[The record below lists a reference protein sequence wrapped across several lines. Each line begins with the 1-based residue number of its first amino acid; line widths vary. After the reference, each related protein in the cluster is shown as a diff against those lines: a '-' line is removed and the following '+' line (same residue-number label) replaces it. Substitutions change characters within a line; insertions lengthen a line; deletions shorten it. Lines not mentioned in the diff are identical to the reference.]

1 MSKFLNIDNLRTI
14 WEQINAYY
22 TKKKDFNEFKSYVY
36 DYLDNLSNQ
45 TPNDNPSTN
54 PDINTPTSQK
64 YIEYKTYQELEN
76 IRDSKSL
83 NPGQIYC
90 ITDYKC
96 TINLPNIQSKG
107 LNGVNIYVKALT
119 NSSFSENATLTFEGH
134 EYDIK
139 YSFTNDTNRFNW
151 ATAGG
156 RGVIYYMKDSYGNS
170 SPYDFLNIT
179 FNLYQFNNSS
189 GGYMQTF
196 NSNPSN
202 NIIHPIYN
210 GSLMT
215 LPVNVINGSNIS
227 INGTGNYIL
236 RESKNLEIT
245 GSHGVIDIDTGDY
258 ILKVKKNTHGE
269 QKIYCLADVIE

>member
-45 TPNDNPSTN
+45 TPNDSPSTN
-54 PDINTPTSQK
+54 PGVNTPTSQK
-64 YIEYKTYQELEN
+64 YIERKTYQELKSML
-76 IRDSKSL
+76 DSKSL

-96 TINLPNIQSKG
+96 IINLPNTQSKG
-107 LNGVNIYVKALT
+107 LNDVNIYVKALT

-202 NIIHPIYN
+202 NIIYPMYN
-210 GSLMT
+210 GTTMI
-215 LPVNVINGSNIS
+215 LPANVINGSNIS
-227 INGTGNYIL
+227 IKGTGNYIP
-236 RESKNLEIT
+236 RESRNLEIT
-245 GSHGVIDIDTGDY
+245 GSHGVRILDTGDY
-258 ILKVKKNTHGE
+258 ILKVEKNTQGE
-269 QKIYCLADVIE
+269 TKIYCLADVIE